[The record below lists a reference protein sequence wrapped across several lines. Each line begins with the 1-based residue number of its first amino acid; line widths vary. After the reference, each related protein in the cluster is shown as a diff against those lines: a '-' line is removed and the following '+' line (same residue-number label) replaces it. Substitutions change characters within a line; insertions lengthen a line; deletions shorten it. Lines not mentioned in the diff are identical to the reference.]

1 MAALDEL
8 VNPFTMSTCHKLF
21 EALRGGKKSGQE
33 LLDSYRVCK
42 TVRQI
47 QAVAGTVNRLSGIR
61 VRVHGSNP
69 NDPKAT
75 WSMEITSPS
84 CPLIK
89 NKAAA
94 SPLGSVPT
102 APAPTFSPTALGK
115 MGSYVP
121 VPDFQWM
128 LDALKEGDNL
138 FFHGPTGSGKTV
150 TGKAL
155 AKEWKAKFIR
165 QNFDGETVTDN
176 MIGAT
181 KVTSEDGVSVTEFQD
196 GELARACRLAS
207 KGERVVYQADEV
219 TAAKPEV
226 LFRFHR
232 VLEREP
238 DLSRTIEVDGEE
250 LVIPPGML
258 SIIATANSFKID
270 ETGLFQGT
278 QAMNAAFLNR
288 WSGGVYYIDYAPN
301 EEEILTGAGIHPS
314 ISNAL
319 VAMARGIRIKA
330 KAESNP
336 VICSTRQIINI
347 GTKAMK
353 WGCRKAI
360 ELIYLNTL
368 LADERKITDDV
379 IKAIK
384 WPK

>member
-1 MAALDEL
+1 MATLDEL
-8 VNPFTMSTCHKLF
+8 VNPFTMSTCHKMF
-21 EALRGGKKSGQE
+21 EALRGGKKTSQE
-33 LLDSYRVCK
+33 LVDSYRVCK
-42 TVRQI
+42 TLRQI

-61 VRVHGSNP
+61 IRVHGSNP
-69 NDPKAT
+69 HDPKAI

-89 NKAAA
+89 SKVVAAA
-94 SPLGSVPT
+94 AVAS
-102 APAPTFSPTALGK
+102 APAPTFTPKALKATGN
-115 MGSYVP
+115 YIP

-128 LDALKEGDNL
+128 LDALSEGDNL

-155 AKEWKAKFIR
+155 AKEWGAEFIR

-176 MIGAT
+176 MIGST

-196 GELARACRLAS
+196 GELARACRLAA
-207 KGERVVYQADEV
+207 KGKKVVYQADEV
-219 TAAKPEV
+219 TAGKPEI

-232 VLEREP
+232 LLER
-238 DLSRTIEVDGEE
+238 DMADNSRSIEVDGEE
-250 LVIPPGML
+250 IKIPGGML
-258 SIIATANSFKID
+258 SIIATANSFKLD
-270 ETGLFQGT
+270 DSGLYQGS

-288 WSGGVYYIDYAPN
+288 WSGGVYFIDYAPN
-301 EEEILTGAGIHPS
+301 EDEILVAAGINAA
-314 ISNAL
+314 IAAAL
-319 VAMARGIRIKA
+319 VAMARAIRAKA

-347 GTKAMK
+347 GQKAMK

-379 IKAIK
+379 IKSIK